1 MTEIIFETFIW
12 GDCYHGGVGVLIPQ
26 PATRGWWRCY
36 AHMSSVCVNVCVWT
50 KQSSDLEW
58 VHAESPSPPAAP
70 SHGLPP
76 LSKHIV
82 DELGHGLGAAVAPAV
97 CSVLEVLHHLPD
109 ELGEEIGDIL
119 VAFCR
124 RDLLEV
130 AAVLLSQAAAL
141 IFAHLAGVTQ
151 VLLVAHQTHRNL
163 CVPATEAWW
172 CEMQVI
178 YGENFL
184 FTYLTKH

>member
-1 MTEIIFETFIW
+1 M
-12 GDCYHGGVGVLIPQ
+12 
-26 PATRGWWRCY
+26 
-36 AHMSSVCVNVCVWT
+36 
-50 KQSSDLEW
+50 QSLP
-58 VHAESPSPPAAP
+58 VPPAAP
-70 SHGLPP
+70 SHRLPP

-82 DELGHGLGAAVAPAV
+82 DELGHGLGAAVAPPV
-97 CSVLEVLHHLPD
+97 SSVLKVLHHLPD
-109 ELGEEIGDIL
+109 ELSEEIGDIL
-119 VAFCR
+119 VALCR

-163 CVPATEAWW
+163 CLPEKEAWRR
-172 CEMQVI
+172 EMQVKMLKI
-178 YGENFL
+178 INNPGKNIL